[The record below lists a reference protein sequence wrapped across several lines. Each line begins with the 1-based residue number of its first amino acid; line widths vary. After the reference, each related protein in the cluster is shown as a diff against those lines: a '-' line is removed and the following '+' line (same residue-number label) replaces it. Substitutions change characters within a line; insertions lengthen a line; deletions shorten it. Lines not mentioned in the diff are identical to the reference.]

1 MKMGFCTECG
11 KKLEG
16 DALFCTRCGHEIKN
30 EDSHHK
36 KEGILTKDQK
46 RTSNIKSNSTFKI
59 LFLIFL
65 IILII
70 SIIFALQQYSK
81 ANALERKNAQLI
93 TERDNLQNQINAL
106 NLDIQAKK
114 SQIDNQNIEI
124 SSLKNEIEQKT
135 RQIEQLQARVN
146 ALEGE
151 LGITKTQLQETTQ
164 KYEEAKPYQ
173 ERIDRGQ
180 RLDLYYEILGDYTDV
195 ARPLVLNYLGLS
207 NPTTPSDDTVLWER
221 GGRAYNW
228 LSNNFEYCGDKGLR
242 IGTTFY
248 EFQFWSPDELLMSDN
263 ARCGDCDDFAT
274 LFAGLMYASGVPES
288 KVWVVC
294 GTADNKGHCWNWLV
308 LSDKTYR
315 IDPVCSQKQSIISIL
330 GLDLGI
336 K

>member
-1 MKMGFCTECG
+1 MLVIIFLSFYSYRTIERYKSLNSQ
-11 KKLEG
+11 LET
-16 DALFCTRCGHEIKN
+16 DKN
-30 EDSHHK
+30 DLQKQIDS
-36 KEGILTKDQK
+36 
-46 RTSNIKSNSTFKI
+46 IKSQMADLNFQIQIKDSTI
-59 LFLIFL
+59 
-65 IILII
+65 
-70 SIIFALQQYSK
+70 
-81 ANALERKNAQLI
+81 E
-93 TERDNLQNQINAL
+93 
-106 NLDIQAKK
+106 
-114 SQIDNQNIEI
+114 SQRI
-124 SSLKNEIEQKT
+124 EIEQKI

-146 ALEGE
+146 ALEEE

-207 NPTTPSDDTVLWER
+207 NPTTPADDTVLWER
-221 GGRAYNW
+221 GRRVYNW
-228 LSNNFEYCGDKGLR
+228 LSDNFEYCGDKGLR
-242 IGTTFY
+242 VGTTFY

-294 GTADNKGHCWNWLV
+294 GTADGAGHCWNWLV

-315 IDPVCSQKQSIISIL
+315 IDPVCSQKQTIINLL
-330 GLDLGI
+330 GLDLGL
-336 K
+336 KAAYYTSTQGKVQCFSQYVELVRMNPKGFYELT